1 MDGQV
6 SAERKKIA
14 LALFAQTNF
23 CKLILRLK
31 AKEKLFQRFWLQNV
45 ELQGGRGRNNFP
57 DFKTVESFKYCEKLW
72 SEILGCLCSL
82 AGLGFVT
89 VLKILGDLDGK
100 DKKTQLTAL
109 IAYLA
114 TGKVCRFSSFFLQF
128 FQNFCK

>member
-1 MDGQV
+1 MDGHV

-57 DFKTVESFKYCEKLW
+57 DFKTVESF
-72 SEILGCLCSL
+72 
-82 AGLGFVT
+82 
-89 VLKILGDLDGK
+89 
-100 DKKTQLTAL
+100 
-109 IAYLA
+109 
-114 TGKVCRFSSFFLQF
+114 
-128 FQNFCK
+128 